1 MWFAY
6 NLIFDGAKVRR
17 FEKKNA
23 KYRLF
28 VCKNIAI
35 MTLCNYSGYKSFRFV
50 IILT

>member
-1 MWFAY
+1 
-6 NLIFDGAKVRR
+6 LK
-17 FEKKNA
+17 KKNA

-35 MTLCNYSGYKSFRFV
+35 MTLYNCFSHKSFRFV